1 MKINKIMMAAAG
13 LLCLVGLSSCEYDN
27 YEAPSRTFSGRLI
40 TSDGQPFQYD
50 SAKTLFQFYQSGYG
64 KIDTGIGMRTD
75 NDGSF
80 TQLLFDADYELTPVN
95 RALPFEI
102 EEFPADAS
110 ADQRFTR
117 MPFKISGN
125 VTKNFVVHPY
135 YKITNL
141 NATLEGKRIVA
152 TFDVTKM
159 KDTAESA
166 PRIKRTYIYLC
177 TSIHVNSNISCQ
189 RLTQIKGEE
198 TPDFQTLSAA
208 IPLSYY
214 RDKAYYVNNFRTYA
228 YYRVA
233 LELEGITDY
242 YLMSEIKK
250 IEDLPLTIE

>member
-1 MKINKIMMAAAG
+1 MKINKILMAAAG

-27 YEAPSRTFSGRLI
+27 YEAPSRTFCGQLV

-64 KIDTGIGMRTD
+64 KIDTGTGMRTD
-75 NDGSF
+75 NNGYF
-80 TQLLFDADYELTPVN
+80 TQLLFDAKYELTPVN

-102 EEFPADAS
+102 EEFPAKPDA
-110 ADQRFTR
+110 DIRYDR
-117 MPFKISGN
+117 IPFDITGN

-141 NATLEGKRIVA
+141 NATLDGKRIVA

-159 KDTAESA
+159 KDTTEPA
-166 PRIKRTYIYLC
+166 PRIKRVTIYLG
-177 TSIHVNSNISCQ
+177 TSIHVNSNIKCQ
-189 RLTQIKGEE
+189 RLTQIKDAE

-208 IPLSYY
+208 IPLAYY

-250 IEDLPLTIE
+250 IEDLPVTTE